1 MDGKIIKILMVDD
14 HPSMLEGYKIILGYN
29 ELGYE
34 IQTTSVHTCK
44 AAYEI
49 ITNPVKCNFFDL
61 AFLDYSLPE
70 YEEKNIRNG
79 EDLGSL
85 IKEYSPE
92 TKIAILTSH
101 TESILIF
108 EIIKNIDP
116 EGILIKSDFSAD
128 ELIKA
133 FDLICKGSKYYSQT
147 VRSITREIYSQSI
160 LDKINLKILK
170 LISEGVKTKNLPGLL
185 EISQS
190 AVEKRKMHLRE
201 FLKVIGGNDE
211 DIIKAAKKR
220 GLV

>member
-34 IQTTSVHTCK
+34 IQTTSVHSCK

-79 EDLGSL
+79 EDLGRL

-101 TESILIF
+101 TESVLLF
-108 EIIKNIDP
+108 EIIKSIDP

-133 FDLICKGSKYYSQT
+133 FDLIVKGFKYYSQT
-147 VRSITREIYSQSI
+147 VKIITKEIHAESA
-160 LDKINLKILK
+160 LDEINLKMIR
-170 LISEGVKTKNLPGLL
+170 LISEGVKTINLPTELD
-185 EISQS
+185 ISLS
-190 AVEKRKMHLRE
+190 NIEKRKVQIKE
-201 FLKVIGGNDE
+201 FLQVTGGGDS
-211 DIIKAAKKR
+211 DIVKAAKKR
-220 GLV
+220 GLL

>member
-34 IQTTSVHTCK
+34 LETTSVHSCE

-79 EDLGSL
+79 EDLGRL

-101 TESILIF
+101 TESILLLD
-108 EIIKNIDP
+108 IIKKIDP

-133 FDLICKGSKYYSQT
+133 FDLIVSGFKYYSQT
-147 VRSITREIYSQSI
+147 VRAITREHNNVGV
-160 LDKINLKILK
+160 LDHTNLKILK
-170 LISEGVKTKNLPGLL
+170 LISEGVKTKHLPPLL
-185 EISQS
+185 ELSQS
-190 AVEKRKMHLRE
+190 GVEKRKVQLKE
-201 FLKVIGGNDE
+201 FLQVIGGSDA
-211 DIIKAAKKR
+211 DIIRAAKKR
-220 GLV
+220 GLL